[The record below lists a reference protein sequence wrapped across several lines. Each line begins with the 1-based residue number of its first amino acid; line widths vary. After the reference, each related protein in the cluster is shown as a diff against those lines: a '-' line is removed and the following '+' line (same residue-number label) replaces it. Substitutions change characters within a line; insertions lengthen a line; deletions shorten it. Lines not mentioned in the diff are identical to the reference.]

1 MDFISKKI
9 NDVFKEPRK
18 PFINS
23 FKSNFSY
30 DARKKEADKL
40 RKKYPDKYP
49 VVCDTDK
56 TAPKLDK
63 NKYLVSGDITI
74 GQFLYVVRKR
84 IELTPEYA
92 LYFYINGRLLPP
104 SQLVSQVY
112 NEMHEDDGFLYIQ
125 IFGES
130 TFG

>member
-1 MDFISKKI
+1 MNFISKKM
-9 NDVFKEPRK
+9 NDIFTEPRK
-18 PFINS
+18 PFINT
-23 FKSNFSY
+23 FKNNFTY
-30 DARKKEADKL
+30 DARKKESDKL

-49 VVCDTDK
+49 IVCDADK
-56 TAPKLDK
+56 TVPKLDK

-84 IELTPEYA
+84 IELTPEFA